1 MKISMLFNRASQ
13 LNDDHNYTSSKPL
26 AHINA
31 LCKTN
36 PGVVNPNSAEFN
48 GEVLASTVYLE
59 AKKLRD
65 PINFLLVINEVL
77 KNATSSLS
85 NDFSQ
90 DSLMDIKHDISK
102 NIVCK
107 LHRNERDHMVELLSS
122 ERLHEIAAKLV
133 YVQDFYSGSG
143 DVRGFRALEV
153 FSMVNFLHQ
162 YLHGDDI
169 KATDPVQPA
178 SLDWEVLDKV
188 LSDN

>member
-13 LNDDHNYTSSKPL
+13 LEVEHKYTSCKPL
-26 AHINA
+26 AHINE

-36 PGVVNPNSAEFN
+36 PGVVNPNSTEFN
-48 GEVLASTVYLE
+48 GEVLASTVYIE
-59 AKKLRD
+59 AKKLQD

-90 DSLMDIKHDISK
+90 DNLMDIKHDISK

-107 LHRNERDHMVELLSS
+107 LHRDEREHMSELLSS
-122 ERLHEIAAKLV
+122 ERLHVIAAKLV
-133 YVQDFYSGSG
+133 YVQDCYSGSG
-143 DVRGFRALEV
+143 DVRGFRALEI
-153 FSMVNFLHQ
+153 FSMVNFLHK

-169 KATDPVQPA
+169 KEADPVQPA
-178 SLDWEVLDKV
+178 SLDWEVLDEV
-188 LSDN
+188 LSNN